1 MHRALFQP
9 RLFVTA
15 FRALPAPN
23 PLAMLTYQSSAGA
36 SVMDAEELPL
46 DAVPDKRID
55 LAAIVMHQRGPTPP
69 LTWGEWQF
77 IALEILRRHGFAV
90 ERLPTPQGIGGPDG
104 IMAYQGMPPHFV
116 VEAKQYNKTNPVS
129 RPDIEQLAGYCKSA
143 QTPFGIIV
151 TTSADAGT
159 RARQSVGAYEQQG
172 FRFFL
177 FRRRDIQEF
186 MIGLEESDPL
196 RRALEMALDATDD
209 WA

>member
-23 PLAMLTYQSSAGA
+23 PLAMLTYQSSKGA
-36 SVMDAEELPL
+36 PVMDAEELPL
-46 DAVPDKRID
+46 DAVADKRID
-55 LAAIVMHQRGPTPP
+55 LAAIVMHQRGPTPA
-69 LTWGEWQF
+69 LTWDEWQF

-90 ERLPTPQGIGGPDG
+90 ERLPTQQGFRGPDG
-104 IMAYQGMPPHFV
+104 IVVYQGLPPNLV
-116 VEAKQYNKTNPVS
+116 VEAKRYKKTNPIS
-129 RPDIEQLAGYCKSA
+129 RADIEQLAGYCKSA

-151 TTSADAGT
+151 TTSADAG
-159 RARQSVGAYEQQG
+159 RHARQTVGAYEQQG

-186 MIGLEESDPL
+186 MIGLAENDPL